1 MSQLSYSEH
10 LKTFVEIYS
19 SSSYTTAKFA
29 DKELDTYKF
38 LKKTHYLAKKVC
50 DLLDNHV
57 DKSLEEINTLDAS
70 SKKLVVGSRTL
81 EAALYKYKHLI
92 PILKALK
99 YYFLHLDVNSYV
111 TMLKELNI
119 LDFKVNTLFELFECL
134 YKYNIEFQKV
144 ILSEINDGIL
154 HSELLYFLQE
164 KKFIEFCNVIKT
176 NQLEINK
183 ALHLCSLHESCL
195 LNSPLDK
202 EDFLEVFEK
211 QYSMFFLKKE
221 ELNIDDFLNGNK
233 QEDYFSKFSF
243 IFREDF
249 NPTDMTFEE
258 YQLYSAYH
266 LLKLKIYS
274 TQFTKLNDF
283 IEKGLVYIL
292 YNKEFINEIIFNQI
306 VNRLTNTR
314 SEYYNLIAKQCF
326 NITTNKHL
334 NFSNPTYNE
343 IINSIYSEETESDT
357 SSSENMEFNLPSD
370 LFEPNKYLTYH
381 NKNEF
386 FNLKPDLKIRK
397 YPELLERLI
406 NELADWGY
414 IENNLE
420 TKRLFAYRFTGKV
433 CLRPEKFNKI
443 HWKEQGRSNRGV
455 NLLYILI
462 NMTVKT
468 QRYNRAK
475 EFFTGIEWGEYP
487 NQDAKPK
494 NASCELKML
503 LHKISPDDFP
513 DPNEKL
519 EDSSLS

>member
-19 SSSYTTAKFA
+19 SSSNTTAKFA

-164 KKFIEFCNVIKT
+164 KKFIEFCNIIKT

-306 VNRLTNTR
+306 VNRLTHTR

-343 IINSIYSEETESDT
+343 IINSIYSEETESNT

-370 LFEPNKYLTYH
+370 LFEPNKYLTYY
-381 NKNEF
+381 NKEEF
-386 FNLKPDLKIRK
+386 FNLRPDLKIRK
-397 YPELLERLI
+397 YPEILEKLI
-406 NELADWGY
+406 NELADYGY

-420 TKRLFAYRFTGKV
+420 IKRLFAYRFTGKKI
-433 CLRPEKFNKI
+433 LRPEELEAIQWN
-443 HWKEQGRSNRGV
+443 EQGRSKRGYS
-455 NLLYILI
+455 LLHLI
-462 NMTVKT
+462 KKLTYDNGTYGKV
-468 QRYNRAK
+468 K
-475 EFFTGIEWGEYP
+475 EFFTGVEWGEKL
-487 NQDAKPK
+487 NEDANEK
-494 NASCELKML
+494 NASIRFKRL
-503 LHKISPDDFP
+503 LHQVSPEDFTNP
-513 DPNEKL
+513 DKK
-519 EDSSLS
+519 